1 MKITRQ
7 QYDDAIRAAM
17 EVTAAG
23 NAAYP
28 RYQSATSAILHSLG
42 IEVEVSDEC
51 LCSKDVREYCHS
63 SKCHGGSHLI
73 DDEFVWVERTW
84 ADVREGDVIRPAG
97 QTDETHAARVVTIG
111 PVNRW
116 HAAPGA
122 SQYRPNESPM
132 EWSARAVT
140 LAPILVNAGRA
151 SSVTHTPQHGMRPDA
166 AVDIKVTRGEL
177 AAIEALGGWRNRIEA
192 AQ

>member
-42 IEVEVSDEC
+42 IEVESSDEC
-51 LCSKDVREYCHS
+51 ACS
-63 SKCHGGSHLI
+63 
-73 DDEFVWVERTW
+73 DEFVWVERTW
-84 ADVREGDVIRPAG
+84 VDVRQGDVIRPAG

-177 AAIEALGGWRNRIEA
+177 AAIEALGGWHNRIEA

>member
-28 RYQSATSAILHSLG
+28 RYQSATSAILSVLG
-42 IEVEVSDEC
+42 IHVESEHAEDE
-51 LCSKDVREYCHS
+51 Y
-63 SKCHGGSHLI
+63 
-73 DDEFVWVERTW
+73 VWVERTW
-84 ADVREGDVIRPAG
+84 VDVRQGDVIRPAG
-97 QTDETHAARVVTIG
+97 QTDEAHAARVVTIG

-177 AAIEALGGWRNRIEA
+177 AAIEALGGWHNRIEA

>member
-28 RYQSATSAILHSLG
+28 RYQSATSAILSVLG
-42 IEVEVSDEC
+42 IHVESEHAEDE
-51 LCSKDVREYCHS
+51 Y
-63 SKCHGGSHLI
+63 
-73 DDEFVWVERTW
+73 VWVERTW
-84 ADVREGDVIRPAG
+84 VDVRQGDVIRPAG
-97 QTDETHAARVVTIG
+97 QTDEAHAARVVTIG

-140 LAPILVNAGRA
+140 LQPIEKG
-151 SSVTHTPQHGMRPDA
+151 VTFSPEHGMRPDA
-166 AVDIKVTRGEL
+166 AVDIKVTRSEL